1 MEFNFGEVERTLAL
15 AYNIADDKR
24 TAFAAR
30 LKHLQKRGF
39 PPGINT
45 GRGRAAVYNVGHL
58 VLLGVALELNQLGLT
73 PERAIKA
80 IGEDLHAVAMA
91 VHMAARSDEPRNG
104 SFEFPMFLYCDPAV
118 LGELTNDDAGGYAD
132 WASAT
137 FFYAGIGQ
145 ALESFQDWFKAGVRR
160 MAFFSVSALL
170 WELASHV
177 PKDGDQTIRDFY
189 KEVLAWADPFIH
201 NVDYSINRSDQPYWN
216 TIDRTDLAN
225 GNDPKA

>member
-1 MEFNFGEVERTLAL
+1 MQFSFGQVEQTLAQ

-24 TAFAAR
+24 TAFASR

-45 GRGRAAVYNVGHL
+45 GRGRAAAYNVGHL
-58 VLLGVALELNQLGLT
+58 VLLGVALELNELGLT
-73 PERAIKA
+73 PERAIRA
-80 IGEDLHAVAMA
+80 ISEDLHAVAMA
-91 VHMAARSDEPRNG
+91 VHMAARSDEPRDG

-118 LGELTNDDAGGYAD
+118 LDELTNDAAQGQAD

-145 ALESFQDWFKAGVRR
+145 AMETFQEWFRAGVRR

-170 WELASHV
+170 WELAKYS
-177 PKDGDQTIRDFY
+177 PKKGDQTIDDFY
-189 KEVLAWADPFIH
+189 SEVMAWADPFIH
-201 NVDYSINRSDQPYWN
+201 NVDYSLDRRDQPYWD
-216 TIDRTDLAN
+216 TIYQTEVN
-225 GNDPKA
+225 GDDPKA